1 MIGIVI
7 PSKGRPE
14 RCAEMI
20 ASARATASE
29 RVRFLV
35 VIPHEQSVA
44 PYQAVV
50 AEGAELLSAPTGFVR
65 CVNRGAAALV
75 DDVSIVGAFGDDV
88 LFRTPGWDLEVTKAL
103 ATPGMAY
110 GDDLVGSTLHGKPH
124 PTAVWVSS
132 EIIRALGWLAHASIE
147 HQWADDIWRDL
158 FEAAGCARYLPQVV
172 VEHLHPAVGKAPMDP
187 TYEAV
192 FGGNEEAAQRAARDF
207 AAYEAWKAVGMRADV
222 ETVQREMR
230 RPIRAAV
237 MGARA

>member
-1 MIGIVI
+1 MIGIAI

-14 RCAEMI
+14 RCAQMI
-20 ASARATASE
+20 ASARTTAAE
-29 RVRFLV
+29 RIRFLV
-35 VIPHEQSVA
+35 VIPHEQPVE

-50 AEGAELLSAPTGFVR
+50 AEGAELLAAPSGFVR
-65 CVNRGAAALV
+65 CLNRGAMTLV

-132 EIIRALGWLAHASIE
+132 EIVRALGWLGLPTIG
-147 HQWADDIWRDL
+147 HQWADDVWRDL
-158 FEAAGCARYLPQVV
+158 FEAAGCARYLSGVI
-172 VEHLHPAVGKAPMDP
+172 VEHIHPAVRKAEMDA

-192 FGGNEEAAQRAARDF
+192 FGANDGAAGRAAADF
-207 AAYEAWKAVGMRADV
+207 AAYEAWKVRAKATDV
-222 ETVQREMR
+222 ETVEREVR

-237 MGARA
+237 MGGER